1 MRTSFL
7 LTAAIAAFGVNA
19 DDSTT
24 TTTTNTAT
32 ATTLPYFSP
41 SWDWHMIT
49 HGRGISKTAA
59 SIADVKSQTTT
70 YHVGCQKGVPTGE
83 CSFPNSWT
91 IVQGADTAN
100 FKAEY
105 VATTSDESSSWDVTI
120 TQTYDCSLHHST
132 ESASCSMSA
141 SMSGTIDGEKSKSST
156 STKMKY
162 KSAPMGTSTGSYF
175 ALLVTAGLE
184 STTNSKATETAAAAS
199 GKSGAMITAAPMV
212 AAAVAAM
219 L

>member
-1 MRTSFL
+1 MRASFL
-7 LTAAIAAFGVNA
+7 LAAVIATLGVSA
-19 DDSTT
+19 DDTT
-24 TTTTNTAT
+24 TATT
-32 ATTLPYFSP
+32 TTLPYFSP
-41 SWDWHMIT
+41 SWDWHMIN
-49 HGRGISKTAA
+49 HGRGIGKTAA

-91 IVQGADTAN
+91 IIQGADTAN

-105 VATTSDESSSWDVTI
+105 VATTSDKSSSWDVTI

-141 SMSGTIDGEKSKSST
+141 SMSGSIDGEKSKSST

-162 KSAPMGTSTGSYF
+162 KSAPMGTSTGSYV

-184 STTNSKATETAAAAS
+184 STTNSKATETAAAAT